1 MTDSD
6 PTRPEWATKLLDPTE
21 NLSGADVKAAI
32 MNALKRIE
40 AIERELDGLCEA
52 FRWFNDSTS
61 ALGPR

>member
-6 PTRPEWATKLLDPTE
+6 PTRPESATKLLDPTA
-21 NLSGADVKAAI
+21 NLSGADVKSVI

-40 AIERELDGLCEA
+40 AIRRELDGPDEA